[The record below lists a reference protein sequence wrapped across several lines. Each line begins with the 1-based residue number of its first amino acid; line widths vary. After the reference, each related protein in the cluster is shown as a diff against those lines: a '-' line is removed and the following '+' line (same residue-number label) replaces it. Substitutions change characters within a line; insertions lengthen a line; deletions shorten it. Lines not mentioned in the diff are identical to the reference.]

1 MHATASQLD
10 DHVAMSQACGELLS
24 LALMDTRNRSLN
36 LYQRVQDALQSRDP
50 VPTAQWQALCQACDC
65 PAPTLWLGRLG
76 WFQEAWIS
84 RNVQRRRGRAADP
97 SAPRL
102 ASIDPLADARW
113 DPAMASA
120 QGLPAEATPA
130 DSVVRQYLVDGL
142 EVTLDLLHHHP
153 QDDDSLYFFRL
164 ALFHEDEQSER
175 LLDLAQALQ
184 LPLPELTS
192 PPLLPQPRQ
201 ALLPPGRHRLGWPAG
216 QSGFCE
222 EVDLGSG
229 WDRLPG
235 CDIDLQPVS
244 WQQFIE
250 FIQDGG
256 YDDPQWWSAAGWS
269 WRQTKAQGLPQGV
282 ESAPGALIL
291 RRGGRRVRAALQ
303 EAAQQLTR
311 HEAEAW
317 CRWAGRRLP
326 TEAEW
331 EAAAL
336 RFGAQ
341 GWCWGQVWEWTLDRL
356 QPRPEL
362 ALGNQP
368 QAVPPGHPQHLGEA
382 IGRHGV
388 LKGAS
393 DLTRRRLV
401 HLRKRS
407 HALPGTDR
415 RRSGFRSCSL

>member
-76 WFQEAWIS
+76 WFHEAWIS

-201 ALLPPGRHRLGWPAG
+201 ALLPPDATAWACQRV
-216 QSGFCE
+216 S
-222 EVDLGSG
+222 
-229 WDRLPG
+229 
-235 CDIDLQPVS
+235 PVS
-244 WQQFIE
+244 VKRLTSGVAGTAFRAATSTSSRSAGSNSSSSSRMG
-250 FIQDGG
+250 DMTTHSGG
-256 YDDPQWWSAAGWS
+256 APPG
-269 WRQTKAQGLPQGV
+269 G
-282 ESAPGALIL
+282 PGARQR
-291 RRGGRRVRAALQ
+291 RRGCRRASNPLQVR
-303 EAAQQLTR
+303 
-311 HEAEAW
+311 
-317 CRWAGRRLP
+317 
-326 TEAEW
+326 
-331 EAAAL
+331 
-336 RFGAQ
+336 
-341 GWCWGQVWEWTLDRL
+341 
-356 QPRPEL
+356 
-362 ALGNQP
+362 
-368 QAVPPGHPQHLGEA
+368 
-382 IGRHGV
+382 
-388 LKGAS
+388 
-393 DLTRRRLV
+393 
-401 HLRKRS
+401 
-407 HALPGTDR
+407 
-415 RRSGFRSCSL
+415 